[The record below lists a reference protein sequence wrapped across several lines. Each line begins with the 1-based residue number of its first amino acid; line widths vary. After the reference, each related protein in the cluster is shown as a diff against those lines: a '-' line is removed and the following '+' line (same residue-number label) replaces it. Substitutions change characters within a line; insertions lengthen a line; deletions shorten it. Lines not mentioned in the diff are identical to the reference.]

1 MEQMAISPEG
11 YIEIKKKI
19 REKLNEAA
27 CGFIVIG
34 YYLKQVRDSGAYR
47 EDGYG
52 SVEEFAHAEYGLSAS
67 TAARFMDINTEFS
80 KGGGSLEIKDEYRN
94 YGYSKLQEMLTVDEA
109 DRALITEDATVRQI
123 RELRRMEK
131 DEERAAEEERQR
143 SLPLVKAAAMAAGGA
158 SAQES
163 VALAEP
169 LDAFGKVAAA
179 FWRENGELFAKAAA
193 GLLTPGIAAEEICP
207 SGSRTYRH
215 GPNMMFFYD
224 VDKGMNLRAY
234 EKGAPVITKHSYRE
248 FLERTA
254 EMIAEGMIGI
264 GAEKPDEDNACA
276 ADAPDAMPQ
285 YARAESRNAESRTA
299 CDVADDDEAAIDGE
313 CREIVSG
320 NSETV
325 SRNSEIVSGTGE
337 CADKRAAGSRY
348 TDLEIEGAIGYFETE
363 YERMTNIA
371 PERALAK
378 ARHYRIALECIRAY
392 QAGR

>member
-1 MEQMAISPEG
+1 
-11 YIEIKKKI
+11 
-19 REKLNEAA
+19 
-27 CGFIVIG
+27 
-34 YYLKQVRDSGAYR
+34 
-47 EDGYG
+47 
-52 SVEEFAHAEYGLSAS
+52 
-67 TAARFMDINTEFS
+67 
-80 KGGGSLEIKDEYRN
+80 
-94 YGYSKLQEMLTVDEA
+94 
-109 DRALITEDATVRQI
+109 
-123 RELRRMEK
+123 MEK

-143 SLPLVKAAAMAAGGA
+143 SLPLVKAAAMAAGAA
-158 SAQES
+158 SAQEIGTS
-163 VALAEP
+163 GQKSGTLAQEIGKSAQEIGTLAEP
-169 LDAFGKVAAA
+169 PDAFGKVAAA
-179 FWRENGELFAKAAA
+179 FWRENGELLAKAAA

-224 VDKGMNLRAY
+224 ADKGMNLRAY

-248 FLERTA
+248 FLDRTA

-285 YARAESRNAESRTA
+285 YGHAEDEGMESRTA
-299 CDVADDDEAAIDGE
+299 CGVADDDEAAIDGE
-313 CREIVSG
+313 CREIG
-320 NSETV
+320 AE
-325 SRNSEIVSGTGE
+325 G
-337 CADKRAAGSRY
+337 CADGSASGSRY

-363 YERMTNIA
+363 YERMTNLA